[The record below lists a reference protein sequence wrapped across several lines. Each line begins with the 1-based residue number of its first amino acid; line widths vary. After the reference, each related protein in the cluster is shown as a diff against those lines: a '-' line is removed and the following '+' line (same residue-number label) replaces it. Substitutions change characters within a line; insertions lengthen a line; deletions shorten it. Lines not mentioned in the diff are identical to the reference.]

1 MDEGYGECVFRNHEL
16 ADEMSKSLLHFQDV
30 RCVTSCFTVM
40 PNHVHAVM
48 KPLGEFE
55 LEDVLES
62 VKRFVSRKVNTMHG
76 RSGQLWEEE
85 SYDRII
91 RDEEHL
97 FRVIQ
102 YIGRNAAKAGLPAAE
117 WVRWIYP
124 VWEEAGW
131 RFQDE

>member
-1 MDEGYGECVFRNHEL
+1 
-16 ADEMSKSLLHFQDV
+16 
-30 RCVTSCFTVM
+30 M

-48 KPLGEFE
+48 KPLAGFE

-62 VKRFVSRKVNTMHG
+62 VKRFVSRKVNSVLA

-97 FRVIQ
+97 FRVLQ
-102 YIGRNAAKAGLPAAE
+102 YIGRNAASAGLPKADWIR
-117 WVRWIYP
+117 WVDPNW
-124 VWEEAGW
+124 AQLGW
-131 RFQDE
+131 GFRDEQ